1 MNNRYSWGR
10 KQKKREASN
19 TANEQNESNESS
31 TFREFGESSE
41 QQWEQEEELQNLADP
56 LEDFPEHEELEI
68 TGVEQARWPRLHYKL
83 FFGELKLIVHEDV
96 MIKYRMLKG
105 YSFTKDALRDIMA
118 ANKLQ
123 AAYASSIN
131 YLSYRSCTRTEV
143 ARKLKEKDYDEHVI
157 ETTLDRLEQ
166 EKLIDDSLFAEQ
178 WARQRVRTQKKG
190 KVWIRQELRQKGVQP
205 AHIEQALGEI
215 DEDEELVSATTLARK
230 KWNSTS
236 GEWLDKKRKT
246 MAYLMRRGYSSD
258 LVRRALAAIEEEDE
272 IEDEQE

>member
-10 KQKKREASN
+10 KSQKRKASSPAHE
-19 TANEQNESNESS
+19 ANEFQESNES
-31 TFREFGESSE
+31 GEQS
-41 QQWEQEEELQNLADP
+41 WEQEEEVEEQADL

-123 AAYASSIN
+123 AAYASSIH
-131 YLSYRSCTRTEV
+131 YLSYRSRTRTEV

-157 ETTLDRLEQ
+157 ETTLDRLES

-215 DEDEELVSATTLARK
+215 DEDEELVSATALARK
-230 KWNSTS
+230 KWNGTS
-236 GEWLDKKRKT
+236 GGWLDKKRKT

-258 LVRRALAAIEEEDE
+258 LIRRALAAIEEEKID
-272 IEDEQE
+272 

>member
-19 TANEQNESNESS
+19 TTNEPNESNENNEYS
-31 TFREFGESSE
+31 TTSKE
-41 QQWEQEEELQNLADP
+41 QQWEQEEELEDRADP
-56 LEDFPEHEELEI
+56 LQDFPEHEELEI

-83 FFGELKLIVHEDV
+83 FFGELKLVVHEDV

-131 YLSYRSCTRTEV
+131 YLSYRSRTRTEV
-143 ARKLKEKDYDEHVI
+143 ARKLKEKGHDEHVI
-157 ETTLDRLEQ
+157 ETTLERLEQ
-166 EKLIDDSLFAEQ
+166 EKLIDDHLFAEQ

-215 DEDEELVSATTLARK
+215 DEDEELVSATMLARK

-258 LVRRALAAIEEEDE
+258 LVRRALAAMEEQDQMEEEND
-272 IEDEQE
+272 